1 MKNNINQIIDFFNT
15 EFPEAKCELNY
26 STPYQLLV
34 AVILSAQCT
43 DKRVNEVTSTLFKLA
58 PTPDKMLQ
66 LGEQRL
72 KQVIHSCGFY
82 NHKAKSIIEATT
94 SIINDFNGKIP
105 MTMEGLTSLRGVGRK
120 TANVVLS
127 EAFNTPAI
135 AVDTHVHRVSKRL
148 GLTSDYS
155 TPEQCEQDLIKI
167 VPKDK
172 QSKFHI
178 QTVWFGRYMCK
189 SQKPM
194 CDKCKLK
201 DICKRN

>member
-1 MKNNINQIIDFFNT
+1 MKKKINQIINFFNT
-15 EFPEAKCELNY
+15 EFTEAKCELNY
-26 STPYQLLV
+26 NTPYQLLV

-43 DKRVNEVTSTLFKLA
+43 DKRVNEVTKTLFELA
-58 PTPDKMLQ
+58 PTPELMLQ
-66 LGEQRL
+66 LGKERL

-82 NHKAKSIIEATT
+82 NHKAQSIIDATT

-105 MTMEGLTSLRGVGRK
+105 MTMKELTSLRGVGRK

-135 AVDTHVHRVSKRL
+135 AVDTHVHRISKRL
-148 GLTSDYS
+148 GLTSAS
-155 TPEQCEQDLIKI
+155 SSPEQCEQDLIKL

-178 QTVWFGRYMCK
+178 QAVWFGRYFCK

>member
-15 EFPEAKCELNY
+15 QFPDAKCELNY

-43 DKRVNEVTSTLFKLA
+43 DKRVNEVTKDLFKLA
-58 PTPDKMLQ
+58 PTPELMLK
-66 LGEQRL
+66 LGEEKL

-82 NHKAKSIIEATT
+82 NHKAKAIIDATT

-105 MTMEGLTSLRGVGRK
+105 MTMAELTLLRGVGRK

-127 EAFNTPAI
+127 EAFGVPAI

-148 GLTSDYS
+148 GLTSNDS
-155 TPEQCEQDLIKI
+155 TPNECEQDLIKI

-178 QTVWFGRYMCK
+178 QAVWFGRYTCK

-194 CDKCKLK
+194 CDNCKLK
-201 DICKRN
+201 NICKRN